1 MTFRMRLI
9 FTFCVLVS
17 LAASAVAQTAADSAV
32 AQGLARLSEYVG
44 LKPGDLTFRSD
55 YTEPDSLRLQLV
67 ADLMEKPMSMVDYA
81 GSLRGGHVRGQP
93 EILAGILFSDLAL
106 QHQTKRRAGFQAKA
120 DEMETQYN
128 LAYTSLAVNQL
139 MNRAAVY
146 LDVIFPRST
155 QMALAPLTD
164 KQKRFLTNELK
175 DVVTMSVDDENRPPD
190 ELDSLE
196 KIDEDNV
203 AAFVEFAGKIDKDP
217 ILSAGIDCLRVLIQ
231 EIANLRAEL
240 AAKGPDGVLQMVG
253 YLPANLD
260 KQSYLGYQ
268 PGWKMGGPG
277 NDYYKGDYRFIL
289 DVGGNDVYDLSYDPA
304 DPHGVIII
312 DLSGDDYYRGQ
323 TDFTL
328 GSGCLSTGLLLDFD
342 GNDRY
347 DGKSFGV
354 GSGWFGLGL
363 IYDAAGDDRYD
374 GDTHVQG
381 AGTYGLGLIIDE
393 GGRDVY
399 NAAVYAQGFGFVQ
412 GAGVIEE
419 LDGSDTYVAGGKYKD
434 ILRYEDHYLSMSQGF
449 GFGFRPWMSG
459 GIGAIIDS
467 KGNDNYIA
475 DIFAQASSYWWSLG
489 IIYDSS
495 GLDNYYCYQ
504 YGQGSA
510 THMTVAALIDDH
522 GSDTYFG
529 KGVMQGCG
537 HDYSCGLLLDR
548 EGNDTYTGFDKVQ
561 AAGSA
566 NGIGLL
572 IDVLGNDRYFATNPT
587 LSQGS
592 GDPRRGF
599 GSLGLFLD
607 LGGKDQYDGR
617 GKDNSFWKADRFW
630 GGGMDIELNPPDSSE
645 AAHE

>member
-1 MTFRMRLI
+1 MKPTLTI
-9 FTFCVLVS
+9 CVLLV
-17 LAASAVAQTAADSAV
+17 AAAAATAQPTPDSAV
-32 AQGLARLSEYVG
+32 ALGLARLSEYVG
-44 LKPGDLTFRSD
+44 LKPGDISFRSD

-67 ADLMEKPMSMVDYA
+67 ADLMQKPLTTVDYA
-81 GSLRGGHVRGQP
+81 GSLRQGHVRGQP
-93 EILAGILFSDLAL
+93 EILAGMLFSDLAL
-106 QHQTKRRAGFQAKA
+106 EGRPKRRTAYRAQAE
-120 DEMETQYN
+120 EMEKQYN

-139 MNRAAVY
+139 MNQVAVY

-155 QMALAPLTD
+155 QMMLAPLTE
-164 KQKRFLTNELK
+164 KQKRFLTDELK
-175 DVVTMSVDDENRPPD
+175 DVMTLSVEDENRTAE

-196 KIDEDNV
+196 QIDEDNV
-203 AAFVEFAGKIDKDP
+203 EAFVKFAGAIDKDP
-217 ILSAGIDCLRVLIQ
+217 ILAAGIDCLRVLMQ
-231 EIANLRAEL
+231 EIANVRAEIQSGS
-240 AAKGPDGVLQMVG
+240 ADGLLQVIG
-253 YLPANLD
+253 YLPENLD

-268 PGWKMGGPG
+268 TGWKVGGPG
-277 NDYYKGDYRFIL
+277 NDYYRGDYSFIL
-289 DVGGNDVYDLSYDPA
+289 DVGGDDVYDLTYDPSS
-304 DPHGVIII
+304 PHGVIVI
-312 DLSGDDYYRGQ
+312 DLSGDDIYRGK

-328 GSGCLSTGLLLDFD
+328 GAGCLSVGLLLDLGGD
-342 GNDRY
+342 DRY
-347 DGKSFGV
+347 DGQSFGV
-354 GSGWFGLGL
+354 ASGWFGLGL
-363 IYDAAGDDRYD
+363 IYDASGDDHYD

-381 AGTYGLGLIIDE
+381 AGTYGIGLIIDE

-399 NAAVYAQGFGFVQ
+399 NAAAYAQGFGFVQ
-412 GAGVIEE
+412 GAGLIEE

-467 KGNDNYIA
+467 KGSDNYIA

-510 THMTVAALIDDH
+510 THMTVAALIDDF

-548 EGNDTYTGFDKVQ
+548 EGNDTYTGFDKAQ

-572 IDVLGNDRYFATNPT
+572 IDVLGNDRYFASNPT
-587 LSQGS
+587 FSQGS

-607 LGGKDQYDGR
+607 LGGSDQYDGR
-617 GKDNSFWKADRFW
+617 GRDNSYWKADRFW
-630 GGGMDIELNPPDSSE
+630 GGGMDIDLNPPDS
-645 AAHE
+645 AGVAHE